1 MRAIDHKEII
11 GHRFGELIVLDYAGK
26 TKEKKYFLCRCDCG
40 KMTKV
45 ALSHLR
51 TGSIKSCGC
60 QIGKVASKR
69 NRTHGQTH
77 TRLYRIW
84 AGMKTRCSN
93 KNIKCF
99 KYYGGR
105 GITVAEE
112 WNTFEP
118 FRDWSLS
125 HGYNDDLTIDRID
138 VNGNYSPQNC
148 RWIPFAEQ
156 SKNRRNVKMWRN
168 KNVKPVKHI

>member
-1 MRAIDHKEII
+1 MRAIDHKDII
-11 GHRFGELIVLDYAGK
+11 GHRFGLLEVIEYAGNK
-26 TKEKKYFLCRCDCG
+26 SGHKYFWCRCDCG
-40 KMTKV
+40 NMTRV
-45 ALSHLR
+45 SLSHLR
-51 TGSIKSCGC
+51 AGSTSSCGC
-60 QIGKVASKR
+60 GIGRAASIR
-69 NRTHGQTH
+69 NKTHGETR

-84 AGMKTRCSN
+84 ANMKTRGSN
-93 KNIKCF
+93 EKIKCF

-156 SKNRRNVKMWRN
+156 SKNRRNVKNREEQ
-168 KNVKPVKHI
+168 KCQAS